1 MVALYADGKV
11 ALNRQLMEE
20 QDMFYEITRRLKPM
34 RNKNV
39 FIDADT
45 TVLYGRV
52 VDMVDLAREAGA
64 KQVGLARMKDAG
76 PLPATGVRLGAMPRG
91 IMPGTPKVVGQLDE
105 IVADN
110 AFKPLLGGIQQC
122 YYQRLP
128 AKPDLNGRITVRAV
142 IGPQGEHMEDPRIQS
157 GSTIDDEE
165 LMTCIKDLLP
175 ALKYPALGEGK
186 TAIAMH
192 PVLFSPG

>member
-1 MVALYADGKV
+1 MLRSRTHDVRAPGRASSASPGRTMSTPELEHALRLFPTLVHIFRLSDYETLNAGLERRIRKV
-11 ALNRQLMEE
+11 
-20 QDMFYEITRRLKPM
+20 RRKHPLWK
-34 RNKNV
+34 
-39 FIDADT
+39 
-45 TVLYGRV
+45 
-52 VDMVDLAREAGA
+52 
-64 KQVGLARMKDAG
+64 GLPSPWQCAPTLHED
-76 PLPATGVRLGAMPRG
+76 
-91 IMPGTPKVVGQLDE
+91 D
-105 IVADN
+105 

-157 GSTIDDEE
+157 GSTIEDEE
-165 LMTCIKDLLP
+165 LMTCIKALLP